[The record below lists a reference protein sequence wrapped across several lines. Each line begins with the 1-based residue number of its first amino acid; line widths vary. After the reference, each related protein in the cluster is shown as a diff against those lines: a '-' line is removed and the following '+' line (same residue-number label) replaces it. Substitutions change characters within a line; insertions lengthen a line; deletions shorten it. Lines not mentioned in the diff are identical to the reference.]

1 MTKIGALVYHRLYD
15 SVAERIKHTAFNRVQ
30 KSSNPVRTQ

>member
-1 MTKIGALVYHRLYD
+1 MTKTRALVYHRLYD
-15 SVAERIKHTAFNRVQ
+15 SVAERIKHTAFKRVQ